1 MPKIAS
7 RIDPTFDGT
16 VLDANRVEETPQQ
29 QFVSAGERQELA
41 KAQEALSKYLPED
54 GGTLT
59 QGQAYRIGEPTGLAE
74 SAIHDVV
81 EVPVSPGDR
90 FLLSAIVLGSNFA
103 LAAFAGDDGGY
114 LAHVGE
120 GTTDF
125 ETYAD
130 TPVTVPADP
139 PGITRMFVTGRND
152 RIPDVPVT
160 IKRWKLDGAN
170 NALKD
175 LAGKLDGAIDVGLSP
190 SPYALPLLY
199 DANGN
204 VALWLING
212 LLDGSGLGPEMRAVV
227 AGDIGLA
234 LDGVLDRTVA
244 LSRYAVPLVVD
255 SEGSVPLWLVNGML
269 DGSGLGPEL
278 LAYIQ
283 TALDIDPKAFA
294 LRDCPTTSTAPVVT
308 DGRTLWKAQGKLAT
322 LAKSGTALLNI
333 GLTGNS
339 WSEQLPIAMG
349 MRTYLERLG
358 YAWAGP
364 GWIYVRPGDL
374 GEDDDNQ
381 WPEVDLSFSA
391 GWSLWDVVDAGAP
404 DTYGCGPDG
413 HALWAVGTTA
423 TLDLTTVGTD
433 FRIFYRKTLG
443 TFVWSTD
450 GGLTWS
456 DPVTGDGSGDLG
468 IVHIAGLAPG
478 QHTLKIALTGN
489 TDTVVLYG
497 FHAIDTTV
505 SGFVINKMGNGG
517 AAGNDYLL
525 WANQYIQSCA
535 AEIGADVIF
544 DNSITNDFRLPES
557 NGVANTPAT
566 CAAAA
571 DAVAANWQAACP
583 GAAVVSVCPS
593 LTNAAAGSTYEVP
606 AYRDAL
612 YAACIAQGRE
622 FANLCD
628 TWGSWAEESANG
640 QYADGALGNLHP
652 GDIGGYRIARF
663 LISTFL
669 KPERLSP

>member
-1 MPKIAS
+1 MSDDLQTVNPDQVPVA
-7 RIDPTFDGT
+7 GT
-16 VLDANRVEETPQQ
+16 VPENAFVFIQAEGGPIQKIRYNQFLIKLIKTDLLKGSDADLQLDLDWDADTVALVDNDPDPLKCGWYRKTGLTGEGDWV
-29 QFVSAGERQELA
+29 QFEQLA
-41 KAQEALSKYLPED
+41 KAVLDSVQAAAAVIGSYADPGAADLIDFDGRSIALALTQIEALQAATIDSSMTPSAYALPLVIDQD
-54 GGTLT
+54 GNVPLW
-59 QGQAYRIGEPTGLAE
+59 LA
-74 SAIHDVV
+74 
-81 EVPVSPGDR
+81 G
-90 FLLSAIVLGSNFA
+90 
-103 LAAFAGDDGGY
+103 
-114 LAHVGE
+114 
-120 GTTDF
+120 
-125 ETYAD
+125 
-130 TPVTVPADP
+130 
-139 PGITRMFVTGRND
+139 
-152 RIPDVPVT
+152 
-160 IKRWKLDGAN
+160 
-170 NALKD
+170 
-175 LAGKLDGAIDVGLSP
+175 GKLDGTDIGPSLRSIIGADIDLAVDGSIDRSLTP
-190 SPYALPLLY
+190 SNRAVPLVI
-199 DANGN
+199 DQDGK
-204 VALWLING
+204 VPLWLING
-212 LLDGSGLGPEMRAVV
+212 KLDGTG
-227 AGDIGLA
+227 I
-234 LDGVLDRTVA
+234 
-244 LSRYAVPLVVD
+244 
-255 SEGSVPLWLVNGML
+255 
-269 DGSGLGPEL
+269 GPEL

-283 TALDIDPKAFA
+283 TALQIDPATFA
-294 LRDCPTTSTAPVVT
+294 LRDCPAASTAPVAT
-308 DGRTLWKAQGKLAT
+308 DGRTLWKAHGKLAT
-322 LAKSGTALLNI
+322 LAKSGTALLSI
-333 GLTGNS
+333 VLTGNS

-349 MRTYLERLG
+349 MRSYLEGRG
-358 YAWAGP
+358 YTWAGP

-381 WPEVDLSFSA
+381 WPEVDLSFS

-450 GGLTWS
+450 GGVTWS

-489 TDTVVLYG
+489 TDTVVLYA

-525 WANQYIQSCA
+525 WADQYIQPCA
-535 AEIGADVIF
+535 AEIGADVII
-544 DNSITNDFRLPES
+544 DNTVANDFRLASS

-583 GAAVVSVCPS
+583 GAAVITVCPS
-593 LTNAAAGSTYEVP
+593 LLNAAAGSGSEIP

-612 YAACIAQGRE
+612 YKACITYGRE

-640 QYADGALGNLHP
+640 QYADGPLGNLHP
-652 GDIGGYRIARF
+652 GTVGGYRIAKF

-669 KPERLSP
+669 KPERLNA